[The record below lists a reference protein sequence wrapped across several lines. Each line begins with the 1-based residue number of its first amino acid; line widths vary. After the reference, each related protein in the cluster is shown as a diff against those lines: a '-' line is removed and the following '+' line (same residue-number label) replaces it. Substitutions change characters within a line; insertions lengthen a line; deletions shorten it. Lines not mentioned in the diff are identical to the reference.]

1 MTRSDRARSVGI
13 TAAWGVGALLLIVAT
28 CLPVHAQGD
37 GNVEISAPDDGDV
50 LSGMVEIRGTL
61 SPAFFSSAQLAFA
74 YADAA
79 DNSWFGIAELSQP
92 TTDARLA
99 LWDTTMISDGAYR
112 LQLRLNG
119 TDGTVRDVVIG
130 VQVRNYT
137 AAPTPTPSTVPT
149 NKPVPRVDTP
159 VVIAATPTVTRL
171 PLRTPTPLAP
181 NPAVLT
187 RGNLFEGFMRGG
199 LAIVA
204 VFLLWGAVILRRRL

>member
-1 MTRSDRARSVGI
+1 ME
-13 TAAWGVGALLLIVAT
+13 ALLLLAAT

-37 GNVEISAPDDGDV
+37 GNVRISAPVDGDV
-50 LSGMVEIRGTL
+50 LSGVVEIRGTL

-79 DNSWFGIAELSQP
+79 VDEWFGLAELAQP
-92 TTDARLA
+92 ITDARLA

-112 LQLRLNG
+112 LRLRLNG
-119 TDGTVRDVVIG
+119 TDGTVRDAVIG

-137 AAPTPTPSTVPT
+137 SAPTPSPSAVPT

-159 VVIAATPTVTRL
+159 AVIAATPTSTRL
-171 PLRTPTPLAP
+171 PDRTPTPLPP
-181 NPAVLT
+181 NPAGLT
-187 RGNLFEGFMRGG
+187 RANLFEGFARGG
-199 LAIVA
+199 LAILA